1 VDFFERLQREL
12 SPRDFERMQ
21 TWIAGL
27 ATEEQRQ
34 LLQFIF
40 DRETR
45 APAVGDEAPDFELRR
60 LDGQGSVR
68 LSTFR
73 GAKPVALIFGS
84 FT

>member
-1 VDFFERLQREL
+1 VDFFERLEKEL
-12 SPRDFERMQ
+12 SPRDSERMQ

-45 APAVGDEAPDFELRR
+45 APAVGDEAPDLPSKRLRPSS
-60 LDGQGSVR
+60 QGI
-68 LSTFR
+68 
-73 GAKPVALIFGS
+73 PP
-84 FT
+84 